1 MVRPQYK
8 WTSNHINGC
17 NRGLAGASKGWIENE
32 FVYKMGPFIE
42 HVCKEFKYK
51 LELCIKKNGN
61 NNFFG

>member
-1 MVRPQYK
+1 M
-8 WTSNHINGC
+8 
-17 NRGLAGASKGWIENE
+17 GATGAELQLLKGWIENE

-42 HVCKEFKYK
+42 HVCKGFRYK